1 MGSFFAWGN
10 MQTGPETRIRV
21 SMGLGL
27 HVSLHN
33 QGWSI
38 LLTNHFSMPEKR
50 EMEYVPVG
58 IEARTNRS
66 RGLRFVLE
74 RLLLRLFRHSC
85 VCPLCFRLRGNAAQE
100 KVIEF

>member
-1 MGSFFAWGN
+1 MLPC
-10 MQTGPETRIRV
+10 T
-21 SMGLGL
+21 
-27 HVSLHN
+27 N

-38 LLTNHFSMPEKR
+38 LLINHFSMPDKR

-66 RGLRFVLE
+66 RGLRIILE
-74 RLLLRLFRHSC
+74 RLLLRLLRHSC
-85 VCPLCFRLRGNAAQE
+85 VCPLCFRLRGNEAQE